1 MRKQP
6 EDLVELLAELRI
18 PSAIKTAIAE
28 GVLDGKNAAE
38 IHGELEHRADRP
50 TDRTI
55 RSAVRKLRGHDLSGP
70 SHLEKGG
77 DVDAAL
83 VMPVL
88 GAVIEQSEGRIR
100 TLTRAQAEWITSIR
114 RAAPDL
120 TDPLHVY
127 ELALVALGGK
137 AEHVEQQLAFR
148 PWLSDEHR
156 ARWETAKAKGWVG
169 TAVTARLAGSIN
181 LETAAAPEAK
191 SARKA
196 GRK

>member
-1 MRKQP
+1 MRKRA
-6 EDLVELLAELRI
+6 EDLVELLAGFRTTA
-18 PSAIKTAIAE
+18 AIKTSIAE
-28 GVLDGKNAAE
+28 GVLDNKSAAE
-38 IHGELEHRADRP
+38 IHRELGDRP
-50 TDRTI
+50 DLSERTI
-55 RSAVRKLRGHDLSGP
+55 RTAVSKLRGHDLSAP

-83 VMPVL
+83 VLPVL

-169 TAVTARLAGSIN
+169 TAVTARLAGTIN
-181 LETAAAPEAK
+181 LEAAAAPEAK